1 MKAPRYQL
9 TGIQASY
16 KNALALQVDELT
28 ISEGGFHLLVGPNG
42 SGKSTLLG
50 VLAFLKKP
58 DRGEVLF
65 RGDSVEWRPR
75 EMQTLRRRV
84 TLLHQQSFLFSG
96 SVFSNVAFGLRVR
109 QVKREEMQRSI
120 SECLAAVGLAGLE
133 SRNARQL
140 SGGEARR
147 VALARAL
154 ACRPEVLLLDEP
166 LAHVDRQSCDII
178 EELIVS
184 LSQQGITVVMATHDD
199 RPCNGYVHSVIH
211 LVDGRIERIVAG
223 PQASKG
229 AAEGRSYARL

>member
-1 MKAPRYQL
+1 MNVPRYQL
-9 TGIQASY
+9 TGIQAFCR
-16 KNALALQVDELT
+16 NTLALQVDELS
-28 ISEGGFHLLVGPNG
+28 ISEGGLHLLVGPNG

-58 DRGEVLF
+58 DRGEILF
-65 RGDSVEWRPR
+65 RGRNVEWRGH
-75 EMQTLRRRV
+75 EIQMLRRRV

-96 SVFSNVAFGLRVR
+96 SVFNNVAFGLRVR
-109 QVKREEMQRSI
+109 QVKREELQRPV

-140 SGGEARR
+140 SGGETRR

-166 LAHVDRQSCDII
+166 LAHVDNQSCDII
-178 EELIVS
+178 EKLILR

-199 RPCNGYVHSVIH
+199 RPCNGHVHSQIH
-211 LVDGRIERIVAG
+211 LADGRIDRIVEG

-229 AAEGRSYARL
+229 TAEGRSYARV